1 MTTTLSNGDRPGSTI
16 PGAAIRLKRFCL
28 ILVKPSHYDD
38 DGYVIQWFRSTIPS
52 NSLAAV
58 YGLARDCQQ
67 RHTLGPDVEIEIH
80 PFDET
85 NTRIRPE
92 KLARMI
98 DQAGA
103 GMVMLIGVQSNQ
115 FPHALDLARPL
126 RERGIQVGIGG
137 FHVSGILSMMGGND
151 TDVHRAKAM
160 GVSLFA
166 GEAEGRMELVLND
179 AYAKKL
185 KPLYNFMADLP
196 NIEGEPLPLIPAIR
210 AARTAGEVTSFDA
223 GRGCPFQCSFCTII
237 NVQGRKS
244 RYRTPDDVEEI
255 VRANAKQGITKFFVT
270 DDNFA
275 RNKNWEPILDR
286 LIELREN
293 EGFKIRLLLQV
304 DTLCH
309 RIPGFIEKAAR
320 AGCNAVFIGLEN
332 INPESLLGTKK
343 RQNKIWEYR
352 EMLQAWRKQKVMTWA
367 GYILGFPTDTPES
380 IARDIEIIKK
390 ELPIDILEF
399 FCLTPLP
406 GSEDHK
412 KLFVKGVPMDGDM
425 NNYDLEH
432 VCTGHAMMTK
442 AQWE

>member
-1 MTTTLSNGDRPGSTI
+1 MQTQTNSNGHRPGSTI
-16 PGAAIRLKRFCL
+16 PATERTKRFCL

-67 RHTLGPDVEIEIH
+67 RQTLGEDVEIEIH

-98 DQAGA
+98 EKAGA

-115 FPHALDLARPL
+115 FPHALDLAKPL
-126 RERGIQVGIGG
+126 RDRGIQVGDRRVPCLGNPEHDG
-137 FHVSGILSMMGGND
+137 RERYRCAQGEGDGRFAFCRRSG
-151 TDVHRAKAM
+151 RAHGAWCC
-160 GVSLFA
+160 
-166 GEAEGRMELVLND
+166 ND

-244 RYRTPDDVEEI
+244 RRRSPDDVERLIREN
-255 VRANAKQGITKFFVT
+255 VAQGLNRFFIT

-275 RNKNWEPILDR
+275 RNKDWEKILDR
-286 LIELREN
+286 LIHLRLK
-293 EGFKIRLLLQV
+293 EGSSSRSSSRWTRSAIS
-304 DTLCH
+304 C
-309 RIPGFIEKAAR
+309 RILSRNAPRPG
-320 AGCNAVFIGLEN
+320 
-332 INPESLLGTKK
+332 
-343 RQNKIWEYR
+343 
-352 EMLQAWRKQKVMTWA
+352 
-367 GYILGFPTDTPES
+367 
-380 IARDIEIIKK
+380 
-390 ELPIDILEF
+390 
-399 FCLTPLP
+399 
-406 GSEDHK
+406 
-412 KLFVKGVPMDGDM
+412 
-425 NNYDLEH
+425 
-432 VCTGHAMMTK
+432 
-442 AQWE
+442 